1 MGKFYDQM
9 DRELRIRGF
18 AETTRKV
25 YLKRMERYVRYFMRP
40 PDELTLDDVKEYQ
53 LFLVKHRGVKW
64 SSFNSDVCAIRFF
77 YRNVLGVDWD
87 IEKIPY
93 QKCGR
98 NLPEVLSKDEVI
110 ALLDALPNLKHR
122 AILTTLYSGGL
133 RVGEALRL
141 RLRNVDSGRMMI
153 RIEQGKGRKDRYTML
168 SPKLLETL
176 RHYWLEYR
184 PATWLFPGRD
194 PSRPISREAVEKVV
208 RRAREKA
215 GIGKHISPHSL
226 RHAFATHLLE
236 RGMNIRVIQRL
247 LGHRSRLHPTDPP
260 GRRGAARVA

>member
-1 MGKFYDQM
+1 
-9 DRELRIRGF
+9 
-18 AETTRKV
+18 
-25 YLKRMERYVRYFMRP
+25 MRP

-226 RHAFATHLLE
+226 RHAFATHEAKGGTNLLAL
-236 RGMNIRVIQRL
+236 QKF
-247 LGHRSRLHPTDPP
+247 LGHARFETTRSTSTSTIQTNSRWRCDPAQP
-260 GRRGAARVA
+260 KRCPSENREPEKRCRTRGLWWALLDLNQ